1 MKVGPVDGS
10 PVEWTNWLPDN
21 PNVVKGIDDY
31 GYMVL
36 TAGTKYGK
44 IDSDL
49 GKLPE
54 FYVFNLTQ
62 RNFRLRKGSQRN
74 GKWND
79 LPSYDHE
86 DWEDRKPQWKE
97 NNAFICVKDVQV

>member
-1 MKVGPVDGS
+1 MIVLIVSFTCLFHCVITLEGEFVDPVDGS

-54 FYVFNLTQ
+54 
-62 RNFRLRKGSQRN
+62 NFMFL
-74 GKWND
+74 
-79 LPSYDHE
+79 
-86 DWEDRKPQWKE
+86 
-97 NNAFICVKDVQV
+97 I